1 MFAIVPVR
9 GRKQKGPA
17 FLLGKDNFPGRKLEE
32 GEIPSSAAIREV
44 LEETNVRIAPDAIA
58 LLKCNQNNDNTL
70 HTFVATVPL
79 AELKQARTRTLI
91 PLVVAP

>member
-1 MFAIVPVR
+1 M
-9 GRKQKGPA
+9 
-17 FLLGKDNFPGRKLEE
+17 LGKDNFPGRKLEE

-70 HTFVATVPL
+70 QTFVATVPL